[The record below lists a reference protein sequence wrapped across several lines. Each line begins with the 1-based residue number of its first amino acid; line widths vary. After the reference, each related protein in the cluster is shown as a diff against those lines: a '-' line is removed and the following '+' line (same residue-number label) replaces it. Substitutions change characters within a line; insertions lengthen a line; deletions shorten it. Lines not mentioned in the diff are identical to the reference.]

1 MPDPQSIP
9 PQSQDRQPGRESAM
23 RPKPDYE
30 PRFPGSGRLD
40 GKVALIT
47 GGDSGIGRAVAVLFA
62 REGADIAIVY
72 LEEHEDAKETA
83 AAVEKEGGRC
93 LTIAGDIG
101 EESFCREAVKKTV
114 ERFGHLDVLV
124 NNAAEQ
130 HEQESLEGI
139 SAEQLERTFRTNVF
153 GYFFMTKAALP
164 HLKEGAAIVNT
175 TSVTAYQGSPQLV
188 DYAATR
194 GAIVAFTRSMSEQ
207 LVERG
212 IRVNAV
218 APGPIWTPL
227 IHEEIA
233 GRWFAWPQILY
244 LSPVPILVVLTGWR
258 LYLALE
264 RREHWTPFLL
274 TLGLFI
280 LSYAGLAIS
289 LFPYVIPP
297 AITIWDAASPPQS
310 LRFLLIG
317 VAPLLPI
324 ILGYTFYNYWVFRGK
339 VTPETGYHH

>member
-62 REGADIAIVY
+62 REGADVAIVY

-101 EESFCREAVKKTV
+101 EESFCRKAVAKTV

-130 HEQESLEGI
+130 HERESLEGI

-227 IHEEIA
+227 IPASFDEERTAKHGGSVPMKRA
-233 GRWFAWPQILY
+233 GEPNEVATCHLFLACADASYMSGQ
-244 LSPVPILVVLTGWR
+244 VLHPNG
-258 LYLALE
+258 
-264 RREHWTPFLL
+264 
-274 TLGLFI
+274 
-280 LSYAGLAIS
+280 
-289 LFPYVIPP
+289 
-297 AITIWDAASPPQS
+297 
-310 LRFLLIG
+310 
-317 VAPLLPI
+317 
-324 ILGYTFYNYWVFRGK
+324 GK
-339 VTPETGYHH
+339 VVGS

>member
-62 REGADIAIVY
+62 REGADVAIVY

-227 IHEEIA
+227 IPASFDEERTAKHGGSVPMKRA
-233 GRWFAWPQILY
+233 GEPNEVATCHLFLACADASYMSGQ
-244 LSPVPILVVLTGWR
+244 VLHPNG
-258 LYLALE
+258 
-264 RREHWTPFLL
+264 
-274 TLGLFI
+274 
-280 LSYAGLAIS
+280 
-289 LFPYVIPP
+289 
-297 AITIWDAASPPQS
+297 
-310 LRFLLIG
+310 
-317 VAPLLPI
+317 
-324 ILGYTFYNYWVFRGK
+324 GK
-339 VTPETGYHH
+339 VVGS